1 MGEKAKVKETVRL
14 YSKVWQLPTFQ
25 RIILNL
31 VLCAVGLSIILAFM
45 RNIPFSVVGY
55 RGSLLTYLVIYV
67 TSMLIG
73 TILMYAVVRKKDSP
87 LDARRTAGSA
97 QFGVIFWVVLGVI
110 GGLLDLVLVIDFF
123 EIRFLLLGLGVAYVF
138 FAFLLT
144 GLSDHHP
151 VRNFIAAM
159 IPAILWF
166 ALIAGFHDFPPIA
179 NLPLSSWLSFLITLT
194 VYTAAVHIIFRAVSK
209 PFERDLGLNGPELLR
224 AFGYDYLMDNSEP
237 FEKLITQIAEIQ
249 DIPLDVMVFKNDA
262 GLAAVG
268 VVLYVHPGPFRNLG
282 SSGLPSTIMKYV
294 TDKYNVPAFVMHG
307 TCTHHQNLTNKMD
320 FEPVLREIDQLIANT
335 QVHETM
341 SGPHWVEEGK
351 FKVWTI
357 IAGDSALAVSTSAP
371 EFTDDIA
378 LEVSRTAVE
387 KTVHEIPILSHLA
400 TVDAHNCIDDD
411 AVSVMPGDEDAA
423 AYIQAISSAVG
434 KTVDM
439 PHTEVSMGIGQL
451 FPEFISAKEGMGPGG
466 ITALVLESS
475 GKKSVFVTL
484 DGNNVEPGY
493 REKVID
499 RLTSEGFDAVEILTS
514 DTHVVNAISLSSK
527 GYPPIGCCEP
537 ERMLDAISEVAEIAG
552 QSMNPVSVGL
562 GFGEVRGLR
571 TFGEKGFDT
580 LTQDIAEAAGIA
592 KRVGAATASIAFLI
606 SLIAIFFL

>member
-1 MGEKAKVKETVRL
+1 
-14 YSKVWQLPTFQ
+14 
-25 RIILNL
+25 
-31 VLCAVGLSIILAFM
+31 M

-97 QFGVIFWVVLGVI
+97 QFGVIFWVVLGII
-110 GGLLDLVLVIDFF
+110 GGLLDLVLVADYF
-123 EIRFLLLGLGVAYVF
+123 EIRFLLIGLGVAYVF

-166 ALIAGFHDFPPIA
+166 AIVAGFTGSTFAPIA
-179 NLPLSSWLSFLITLT
+179 TLPLSGWVSFIIILA

-237 FEKLITQIAEIQ
+237 FEKLITQIAEVQ
-249 DIPLDVMVFKNDA
+249 DIPMDVMVFKNDS

-282 SSGLPSTIMKYV
+282 SSGLPSIIMKYV
-294 TDKYNVPAFVMHG
+294 TDKYSVPAFVMHG

-320 FEPVLREIDQLIANT
+320 FDPVLNEIDRLIANT
-335 QVHETM
+335 QVHDTM
-341 SGPHWVEEGK
+341 SGPHWIEESK

-357 IAGDSALAVSTSAP
+357 IAGDSAMAVSTSAP

-378 LEVSRTAVE
+378 LEVSRIAVE
-387 KTVHEIPILSHLA
+387 KTVGDIPNLSHLA

-411 AVSVMPGDEDAA
+411 AVSVMPDDDDAA
-423 AYIQAISSAVG
+423 AYIQAIYSAIG
-434 KTVDM
+434 KTIDM
-439 PHTEVSMGIGQL
+439 PRSGVSMGIGQL
-451 FPEFISAKEGMGPGG
+451 FPDFITAKEGMGPGG
-466 ITALVLESS
+466 ITALILESS
-475 GKKSVFVTL
+475 GKRSVFITI

-499 RLTSEGFDAVEILTS
+499 RLMNEGFDEAEVLTS

-537 ERMLDAISEVAEIAG
+537 ERMLNAISEVADIATR
-552 QSMNPVSVGL
+552 SISPVRVGF
-562 GFGEVRGLR
+562 GFGEVKGLR

-592 KRVGAATASIAFLI
+592 KRVGSITAGIAFLI
-606 SLIAIFFL
+606 SLIATFFF